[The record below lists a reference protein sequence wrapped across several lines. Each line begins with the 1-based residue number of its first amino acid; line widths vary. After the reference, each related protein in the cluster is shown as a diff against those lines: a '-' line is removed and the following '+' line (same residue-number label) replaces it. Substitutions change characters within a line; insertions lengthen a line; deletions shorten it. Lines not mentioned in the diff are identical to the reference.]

1 MLMGCATG
9 WGCIYTN
16 GLTTMRLLL
25 EFLEGG
31 STFSGF
37 WWMRTSPGKQGFRN
51 GKIRGLIVVTAIKES
66 DLLGVRLF

>member
-1 MLMGCATG
+1 MGCATG

-37 WWMRTSPGKQGFRN
+37 WWMRTSLGK
-51 GKIRGLIVVTAIKES
+51 
-66 DLLGVRLF
+66 